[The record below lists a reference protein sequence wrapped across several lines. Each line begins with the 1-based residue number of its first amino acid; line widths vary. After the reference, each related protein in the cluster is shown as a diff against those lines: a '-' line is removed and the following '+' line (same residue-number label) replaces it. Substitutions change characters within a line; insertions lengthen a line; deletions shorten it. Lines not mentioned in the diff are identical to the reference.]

1 MDLTNHFLIAM
12 PDMQDNFFAESVVY
26 VCSYSAEGCMGVI
39 INKPSPLPLR
49 QILSAQQHA
58 EPQHLF
64 DDYIFLGGPVQV
76 DRGFVL
82 HSPAGNWMSSII
94 VGDNLALTSSGDI
107 LPHLHDEQSVKQAML
122 FMGYTGW
129 SAGQLE
135 RELAE
140 NSWLTV
146 PASEH
151 IIFGMPHEQRYHA
164 AMLLLNIAPE
174 QLIRTGGHA

>member
-12 PDMQDNFFAESVVY
+12 PDMQDAFFAGSVVY
-26 VCSYSAEGCMGVI
+26 ICSYSAEGCMGVI

-49 QILSAQQHA
+49 QVLAAQQHEA
-58 EPQHLF
+58 PRHLA
-64 DDYIFLGGPVQV
+64 DEYILLGGPVQA

-82 HSPAGNWMSSII
+82 HTPVGEWISSIAI
-94 VGDNLALTSSGDI
+94 GDTLALTSSGDI
-107 LPHLHDEQSVKQAML
+107 LSHLHDEQYVKQALL

-129 SAGQLE
+129 TAGQIE
-135 RELAE
+135 RELAD

-146 PASEH
+146 PANEQ
-151 IIFGMPHEQRYHA
+151 ILFELPHDQRYHA
-164 AMLLLNIAPE
+164 AMALLNIAPE

>member
-82 HSPAGNWMSSII
+82 HSPAGNWMSSIVI
-94 VGDNLALTSSGDI
+94 GDNLALLFRRYPSPPARRTKREAGYAVYG
-107 LPHLHDEQSVKQAML
+107 LHR
-122 FMGYTGW
+122 
-129 SAGQLE
+129 LE
-135 RELAE
+135 CRP
-140 NSWLTV
+140 T
-146 PASEH
+146 
-151 IIFGMPHEQRYHA
+151 
-164 AMLLLNIAPE
+164 
-174 QLIRTGGHA
+174 

>member
-1 MDLTNHFLIAM
+1 MDLSNHFLIAM

-26 VCSYSAEGCMGVI
+26 ICSYSAEGCMGVI
-39 INKPSPLPLR
+39 INKPSPLLLR
-49 QILSAQQHA
+49 QVLTAQQHELPVRPA
-58 EPQHLF
+58 DE
-64 DDYIFLGGPVQV
+64 YILVGGPVQA

-82 HSPAGNWMSSII
+82 HTPVGNWLSSIAI
-94 VGDNLALTSSGDI
+94 NDNLALTSSGDI
-107 LPHLHDEQSVKQAML
+107 LNHLHDEQQVKQSLL

-135 RELAE
+135 RELAD

-146 PASEH
+146 PANEQ
-151 IIFGMPHEQRYHA
+151 ILFELPADQRYHA
-164 AMLLLNIAPE
+164 ALALLNITPE

>member
-49 QILSAQQHA
+49 QILSAQQHTA
-58 EPQHLF
+58 PQHLF
-64 DDYIFLGGPVQV
+64 DDCIFLGGPVQV

-82 HSPAGNWMSSII
+82 HSPVGNWTSSII
-94 VGDNLALTSSGDI
+94 VSDNLALTSSGDI
-107 LPHLHDEQSVKQAML
+107 LSHLHDERYVQQALL

-129 SAGQLE
+129 TAGQLE
-135 RELAE
+135 RELAD

-146 PASEH
+146 PANEH
-151 IIFGMPHEQRYHA
+151 IMFGIPHEQRYQA
-164 AMLLLNIAPE
+164 AMSLLNIAPE